1 MESCFQIFCVFSK
14 FSYCAGR
21 TGALRAARK
30 AKKKHLQ
37 SFGNRFQMT
46 ANAKCYGIGR
56 TWSEK
61 MRQGECGR
69 NGWCVRGITPGVG
82 YGIPSRR
89 VRREKRRAAGR
100 VCLSL
105 ARRYNTL
112 DLAGKVS
119 VPRGCGPF
127 GNPGDEGRWA
137 ASLPVLQAGARDA
150 FWCRRSSAM
159 REMIQERGAHAHQR
173 ASAAKAAIHIVGI
186 GFILLDAMDGRSREC
201 DRVQHLKKIAGLHRY
216 RCQLL
221 PEDGVSFRLSPVGD
235 WLRQAWTA
243 GQRTVAITTGK
254 NGPVPAKTRTG
265 PFYATSW

>member
-1 MESCFQIFCVFSK
+1 MVVF
-14 FSYCAGR
+14 
-21 TGALRAARK
+21 
-30 AKKKHLQ
+30 KK
-37 SFGNRFQMT
+37 
-46 ANAKCYGIGR
+46 
-56 TWSEK
+56 W
-61 MRQGECGR
+61 
-69 NGWCVRGITPGVG
+69 
-82 YGIPSRR
+82 
-89 VRREKRRAAGR
+89 RREWGTVSLHAGPGGKKWTATGR

-254 NGPVPAKTRTG
+254 NSPVPAKTRTG

>member
-1 MESCFQIFCVFSK
+1 M
-14 FSYCAGR
+14 
-21 TGALRAARK
+21 
-30 AKKKHLQ
+30 
-37 SFGNRFQMT
+37 
-46 ANAKCYGIGR
+46 
-56 TWSEK
+56 
-61 MRQGECGR
+61 
-69 NGWCVRGITPGVG
+69 G

-89 VRREKRRAAGR
+89 ARREKRRTAGR
-100 VCLSL
+100 VCLPL
-105 ARRYNTL
+105 TRRYNTL

-216 RCQLL
+216 RCRLL

-243 GQRTVAITTGK
+243 RQAHCGYNDRQKRPCPGENPDRAVLCNVMVKAVAPPALLAPAAGQAAPSPPWVWDAPGRRLA
-254 NGPVPAKTRTG
+254 PAAAAL
-265 PFYATSW
+265 P

>member
-1 MESCFQIFCVFSK
+1 MPNAMELV
-14 FSYCAGR
+14 
-21 TGALRAARK
+21 
-30 AKKKHLQ
+30 
-37 SFGNRFQMT
+37 GNRER
-46 ANAKCYGIGR
+46 K
-56 TWSEK
+56 
-61 MRQGECGR
+61 R
-69 NGWCVRGITPGVG
+69 NVRIREQRMGCSGNGGGSGAWYPFAPG
-82 YGIPSRR
+82 
-89 VRREKRRAAGR
+89 RREKRRAAGQVR
-100 VCLSL
+100 LSL

-216 RCQLL
+216 RCRLL

>member
-1 MESCFQIFCVFSK
+1 MPSVMELVGYRKRKYDAENPGVTDDGIRGV
-14 FSYCAGR
+14 A
-21 TGALRAARK
+21 TGA
-30 AKKKHLQ
+30 
-37 SFGNRFQMT
+37 
-46 ANAKCYGIGR
+46 
-56 TWSEK
+56 
-61 MRQGECGR
+61 
-69 NGWCVRGITPGVG
+69 G

-89 VRREKRRAAGR
+89 ARMEKRRAAGR

-137 ASLPVLQAGARDA
+137 ASLPVLQAGVREA

-216 RCQLL
+216 RCRLL

-254 NGPVPAKTRTG
+254 NGPLPAKNRTG